1 MTGYT
6 VDRNQRK
13 DYRGLLDIGLEL
25 RVLAVGLVLAEFE
38 SACPAEHHID
48 DTDIS
53 ERGDY
58 PLPEGAA
65 GSEADNEASCPHQ
78 DFSEIVR
85 AADYTIEAG
94 VHESSCI
101 YFLCSTLLSVS
112 NHFDEDSGCSQ
123 SGSDPRP
130 DLIDLGSVLK
140 IVEVECRRTDLTH
153 IKKCAGYPY
162 HKHNEDR
169 LLRGVFRLIQDMLV
183 GSGPLLTKQQEE
195 SQTYA
200 VYEKYGSQN
209 RDRQGDDITEDDY
222 ARH

>member
-1 MTGYT
+1 MAGYA
-6 VDRNQRK
+6 VDRDQRK
-13 DYRGLLDIGLEL
+13 DYRGLLDICLEL
-25 RVLAVGLVLAEFE
+25 GVLAVGLVLAEFQ
-38 SACPAEHHID
+38 SACPTEHHID
-48 DTDIS
+48 DADIS
-53 ERGDY
+53 EGGDY

-85 AADYTIEAG
+85 AAYDAVQTG
-94 VHESSCI
+94 VYESSCV
-101 YFLCSTLLSVS
+101 YFLGSALLSIRD
-112 NHFDEDSGCSQ
+112 HFDENSGCSQ
-123 SGSDPRP
+123 SGSDPGP

-140 IVEVECRRTDLTH
+140 IVEIECGRTDLTH

-162 HKHNEDR
+162 HQHNEYR
-169 LLRGVFRLIQDMLV
+169 LLSSVLRLIQDMLI
-183 GSGPLLTKQQEE
+183 GSGSLLTKQQEE
-195 SQTYA
+195 SQAYA